1 MLPLTGVSLGVGL
14 DLVAECAAHTPGGI
28 TLLRRGALV
37 EFLGHRLTSLR
48 LRRGEPLWLDLT
60 RYTREV
66 GPLLGGGVDA
76 KGR

>member
-1 MLPLTGVSLGVGL
+1 MLALTSVSLGVGL
-14 DLVAECAAHTPGGI
+14 DLVAEFVAESPGGI
-28 TLLRRGALV
+28 ALLWRGALV
-37 EFLGHRLTSLR
+37 GLLGHGLTSLR

-66 GPLLGGGVDA
+66 GPLLGSGVDA